1 MINLIDLKSVQYDAL
16 ETFFRELGEPP
27 YRAKQVFSWLGSG
40 VSSYDEM
47 TNIPKSLRE
56 KLTETATL
64 SGIKCA
70 ARYLSKDGTVK
81 YIWELQDGQCI
92 ESVVMR
98 YHHGRSICISTQVGC
113 RMGCKFC
120 ASTLGG
126 KVRNLTA
133 GELLDQ
139 VLFAEK
145 DLGERIS
152 NVVLM
157 GIGEPF
163 DNYEQVVVFLKNIS
177 HPAGRNLGLRHISI
191 STCGLVDKILA
202 LAEENLPVTLLISL
216 HAPNNELRDE
226 LMPVNHK
233 YPMEILLEACRTYV
247 LKTGRR
253 ISFEYTMIRGVND
266 FDWCA
271 KMLAQKLHGMLCHVN
286 LIPVNHVE
294 ENGLRRSEPETIER
308 FQKCLQQHHINATVR
323 RELGSDISASCGQ
336 LRRKFMKER

>member
-1 MINLIDLKSVQYDAL
+1 MDRIDLKSLRYEAL
-16 ETFFRELGEPP
+16 EAFLKELGEPS

-40 VSSYDEM
+40 ISSYDEM
-47 TNIPKSLRE
+47 TNIPKSLRG
-56 KLTETATL
+56 KLTESTVL
-64 SGIKCA
+64 SNMECA
-70 ARYLSKDGTVK
+70 ARYDSKDGTVK

-92 ESVVMR
+92 ESVVMQ

-126 KVRNLTA
+126 KIRDLTA

-152 NVVLM
+152 IVVLM
-157 GIGEPF
+157 VIGEPF
-163 DNYEQVVVFLKNIS
+163 DNYDHVITFLKNIS
-177 HPAGRNLGLRHISI
+177 HPAGRNLGLRHISV
-191 STCGLVDKILA
+191 STCGVVDKILA
-202 LAEENLPVTLLISL
+202 LAEENLPITLLISL
-216 HAPNNELRDE
+216 HAPNDELRNE

-233 YPMEILLEACRTYV
+233 YPLDVLLDACRIYIQ
-247 LKTGRR
+247 KTGRR
-253 ISFEYTMIRGVND
+253 ISFEYTLIRDVND
-266 FDWCA
+266 FEWCA
-271 KMLAQKLHGMLCHVN
+271 KMLVQKLKGLLCHVN

-294 ENGLRRSEPETIER
+294 ENGLQRSNPKSVER
-308 FQKCLQQHHINATVR
+308 FQNYLLQHHINTTVR

>member
-1 MINLIDLKSVQYDAL
+1 MQMIDLKSLRYEAL
-16 ETFFRELGEPP
+16 EQFFKELGEPF

-40 VSSYDEM
+40 ISTYDEM

-56 KLTETATL
+56 KLTETAVISKL
-64 SGIKCA
+64 ERA
-70 ARYLSKDGTVK
+70 ARYDSKDGTVK

-92 ESVVMR
+92 ESVVMQ

-126 KVRNLTA
+126 KIRDLTA

-163 DNYEQVVVFLKNIS
+163 DNYEQVLTFLKNIS

-191 STCGLVDKILA
+191 STCGIVDKIVA
-202 LAEENLPVTLLISL
+202 LAEENLPITLLISL
-216 HAPNNELRDE
+216 HAPNDKLRNE

-233 YPMEILLEACRTYV
+233 YPMKILLEACRTYIN
-247 LKTGRR
+247 KTGRR

-266 FDWCA
+266 YDWCA

-294 ENGLRRSEPETIER
+294 ENGLHRSDPETVER
-308 FQKCLQQHHINATVR
+308 FQKYLQQHHINTTVR

-336 LRRKFMKER
+336 LRRKFIRER

>member
-1 MINLIDLKSVQYDAL
+1 MQMIDIKSLRYEAL
-16 ETFFRELGEPP
+16 EQFLKELGEPS

-56 KLTETATL
+56 KLKETTL
-64 SGIKCA
+64 LSTVERA
-70 ARYLSKDGTVK
+70 ARYDSKDGTVK
-81 YIWELQDGQCI
+81 YIWELQDGQCV
-92 ESVVMR
+92 ESVVMQ

-126 KVRNLTA
+126 KIRNLTA

-163 DNYEQVVVFLKNIS
+163 DNYEQVLSFLKNIS
-177 HPAGRNLGLRHISI
+177 HPSGRNLGLRHISV
-191 STCGLVDKILA
+191 STCGIVDKIAA
-202 LAEENLPVTLLISL
+202 LAEENLPITLLISL
-216 HAPNNELRDE
+216 HAPNDELRNE

-233 YPMEILLEACRTYV
+233 YPMETLLQACRAYIS
-247 LKTGRR
+247 KTGRR
-253 ISFEYTMIRGVND
+253 ISFEYTMIRGIND

-271 KMLAQKLHGMLCHVN
+271 KMLAQKLHGMFCHVN

-294 ENGLRRSEPETIER
+294 ENGLHRSEPETVER
-308 FQKCLQQHHINATVR
+308 FQKYLQQHHINTTVR

-336 LRRKFMKER
+336 LRRKFLKER